1 MKQNSEETLDVS
13 AAAARPA
20 LWLEVHG
27 VQGKVCQEAGREKH
41 GSERGAGGGRALCLL
56 GIMHMIFPPPP
67 FFYFFGVFCFVFSRK
82 HTLSHANNSVM
93 QAEVPL

>member
-56 GIMHMIFPPPP
+56 GIMHMMFPPPP
-67 FFYFFGVFCFVFSRK
+67 FFFTFLGCFVLFFPE
-82 HTLSHANNSVM
+82 NI
-93 QAEVPL
+93 PLAMLTTV

>member
-41 GSERGAGGGRALCLL
+41 GSEGGVGGGRALCLL
-56 GIMHMIFPPPP
+56 GIMHMMFPPP
-67 FFYFFGVFCFVFSRK
+67 FFLLFWGVLFSFFQK
-82 HTLSHANNSVM
+82 TY
-93 QAEVPL
+93 P